1 MHFTNYEKGKHIVTE
16 NNGLMSTYV
25 NKDT

>member
-1 MHFTNYEKGKHIVTE
+1 MHFTNYEKGKHIVAE